1 MRAGAFR
8 HRVTVQTQTRV
19 SDGHDGYVPSW
30 VTSRA
35 RIAAKVA
42 TLDGRD
48 LDRARQ
54 IDPRAGFEVSLR
66 YWADYRDEMP
76 AKGMRIVYH
85 DGDTDRTLEPV
96 EPLREP
102 EYRQTLA
109 VICREA
115 Q

>member
-1 MRAGAFR
+1 MRAGEYR
-8 HRVTVQTQTRV
+8 QRVTVQTQTRV
-19 SDGHDGYVPSW
+19 SDGHDGYV
-30 VTSRA
+30 VTWGNSRA

-54 IDPRAGFEVSLR
+54 IDPRAGYEVSLR
-66 YWADYRDEMP
+66 YWQDYRTEMP
-76 AKGMRIVYH
+76 AKGMRFLYH

-96 EPLREP
+96 EPVREP
-102 EYRQTLA
+102 EYRQRLA